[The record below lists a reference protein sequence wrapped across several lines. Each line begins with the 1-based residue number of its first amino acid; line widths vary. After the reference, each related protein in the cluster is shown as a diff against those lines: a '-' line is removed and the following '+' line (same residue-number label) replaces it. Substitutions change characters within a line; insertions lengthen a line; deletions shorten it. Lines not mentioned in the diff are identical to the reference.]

1 MDRFTAGHFLKMLR
15 CVMASLFTPRRSI
28 NG

>member
-1 MDRFTAGHFLKMLR
+1 MDRFTARHFLKMLR
-15 CVMASLFTPRRSI
+15 WVMASLFTPQRSI